1 MTQPQILAFAI
12 IAVMMVLFI
21 WGRLRYDLVALL
33 ALLASLAAGT
43 VSAKDAFSG
52 FADDIVI
59 IVWSALI
66 VSAAVARSGI
76 VESLLAGPT
85 ARAGGTR
92 RQLTL
97 LVVAVA
103 ALSAIVKN
111 IGALAMLMPA
121 ALRMAKKSG
130 VSPSL
135 FLMPMAFAS
144 LLGGLTTLVGTSPN
158 IIVSRVREQMTGQ
171 PFGMFDYTPVGLALV
186 VVGILFLA
194 VAYPLIPKDRRAAPT
209 MGEAL
214 NIEGYTT
221 EASVAPGSAAIGK
234 DASGLEAVND
244 GEVEVVR
251 IMRDRRSV
259 SRATPLAEGDT
270 ILLKGDPEALER
282 AIAASELALQGQHR
296 ALVAENAAEDVGVIE
311 AVVTGES
318 VLVGR
323 AASQIGL
330 HDTYGVNL
338 LAVSRSGERI
348 SERIGEMWLRAGD
361 VVVLQGPLERLP
373 RQLQELGCLP
383 LAERPLRLGGVRRAR
398 AAGHP
403 AGRHDRHRD
412 RPGARRHR
420 LLRCGC
426 ARDAQRRAAAARG
439 LRSRRLADPH
449 HAGRPHPRE
458 RGPAQDRRHG
468 PDGGL
473 ALVRR
478 DGASAMGR
486 GRPHHGRRHGR
497 DAVPQQCRDGSRHGA
512 GGGDLRAKA

>member
-144 LLGGLTTLVGTSPN
+144 LLGGLTTLSALRRTSS
-158 IIVSRVREQMTGQ
+158 SR
-171 PFGMFDYTPVGLALV
+171 
-186 VVGILFLA
+186 
-194 VAYPLIPKDRRAAPT
+194 
-209 MGEAL
+209 
-214 NIEGYTT
+214 
-221 EASVAPGSAAIGK
+221 
-234 DASGLEAVND
+234 ASG
-244 GEVEVVR
+244 
-251 IMRDRRSV
+251 
-259 SRATPLAEGDT
+259 SR
-270 ILLKGDPEALER
+270 
-282 AIAASELALQGQHR
+282 
-296 ALVAENAAEDVGVIE
+296 
-311 AVVTGES
+311 
-318 VLVGR
+318 
-323 AASQIGL
+323 
-330 HDTYGVNL
+330 
-338 LAVSRSGERI
+338 
-348 SERIGEMWLRAGD
+348 
-361 VVVLQGPLERLP
+361 
-373 RQLQELGCLP
+373 
-383 LAERPLRLGGVRRAR
+383 
-398 AAGHP
+398 
-403 AGRHDRHRD
+403 
-412 RPGARRHR
+412 
-420 LLRCGC
+420 
-426 ARDAQRRAAAARG
+426 
-439 LRSRRLADPH
+439 
-449 HAGRPHPRE
+449 
-458 RGPAQDRRHG
+458 
-468 PDGGL
+468 
-473 ALVRR
+473 
-478 DGASAMGR
+478 
-486 GRPHHGRRHGR
+486 
-497 DAVPQQCRDGSRHGA
+497 
-512 GGGDLRAKA
+512 